1 MATTARPEPYIWVTW
16 LTGLLAGEKQCAFA
30 PWVKAHFRVEKLDRG
45 GFDLE
50 AWKIEH
56 TDMVRTRARELE
68 AEGYRVSLEDQN
80 AFKIRGQAGTLAGK
94 CDLIAERGDE
104 VRIVD
109 AKSGQSRS
117 ADVQQVLIYLFA
129 VPLAR
134 PAVRGKRLIGE
145 LQYKAHRVEIQPEAF
160 TPALRQRILDTI
172 KAVGSGPR
180 PPATPSAA
188 ECRWCDVGPGDCRDR
203 IEQTEPAVL
212 TTEF

>member
-1 MATTARPEPYIWVTW
+1 MATTSRPEPYIWVTW
-16 LTGLLAGEKQCAFA
+16 LTGLLAGEKQCLFA
-30 PWVKAHFRVEKLDRG
+30 PWLKAHFRIEKLDRG
-45 GFDLE
+45 EFDLE

-68 AEGYRVSLEDQN
+68 ADGYRVSLEDQN
-80 AFKIRGQAGTLAGK
+80 AFKIRGHAGTLAGK

-117 ADVQQVLIYLFA
+117 ADVQQVLIYMFA

-134 PAVRGKRLIGE
+134 PGVRGKRLIGE
-145 LQYKAHRVEIQPEAF
+145 VQYKARRVEIQPEEF
-160 TPALRQRILDTI
+160 TAALRQRILDTI

-180 PPATPSAA
+180 PAATPSAA